1 VRPHQRLHLLKIL
14 GIKVRHYV
22 PLESFESAISEMQ
35 RLGAGEPLAVH
46 RYPDYHL
53 AICNF
58 GHLDVVGCNAATHA
72 EPGASVVLV
81 QVRGLRELARRLV
94 LAGDVIVNGP
104 EASAEG
110 WNMRVRHRSGN
121 LVDYLEPT

>member
-1 VRPHQRLHLLKIL
+1 MRPHQRLCLLKIL

-22 PLESFESAISEMQ
+22 PLESFESAINEMQ
-35 RLGAGEPLAVH
+35 RLGAGEPQAVH

-58 GHLDVVGCNAATHA
+58 GHLDVVGCNATTQAD
-72 EPGASVVLV
+72 PVGAVVLV
-81 QVRGLRELARRLV
+81 QVRGMQELARRLL

-104 EASAEG
+104 EPSAEG

-121 LVDYLEPT
+121 LVDYVEPT